1 MSPRP
6 AARRATGER
15 NDVAPSSPR
24 AGNLLARAGALMAER
39 GYHHTSMRDVA
50 RVAKYSLAG
59 LYHYV
64 ESKEELLFRIQESVF
79 ASLLAEQSASAG
91 RLKTP
96 EEKLEILVRNHL
108 VFFTEHVHEL
118 KLCTFELESLSGAAY
133 RRIEELRRRYYQLFA
148 DVVSGLLA
156 RGSKAPSKD
165 EVRHVT
171 LLVFGMLNWMF
182 MWFDP
187 KKDGAIERLG
197 DEIVGLV
204 LHGLKGDRR

>member
-1 MSPRP
+1 MSPAP
-6 AARRATGER
+6 AARRTRRER
-15 NDVAPSSPR
+15 NELAPSSPR

-50 RVAKYSLAG
+50 RVAEYSLAG
-59 LYHYV
+59 LYHYF

-91 RLKTP
+91 RCETP
-96 EEKLEILVRNHL
+96 EEKLEVLVRNHL
-108 VFFTEHVHEL
+108 AFFAEHVHEL

-133 RRIEELRRRYYQLFA
+133 RRIEDLRRRYYQLFA
-148 DVVSGLLA
+148 DAVSGLLA
-156 RGSKAPSKD
+156 RGRKAPSKA

-171 LLVFGMLNWMF
+171 LLVFGMLNWLF

-187 KKDGAIERLG
+187 HKDAPVEQLG

>member
-1 MSPRP
+1 MSPVP
-6 AARRATGER
+6 AARRPQGER
-15 NDVAPSSPR
+15 NEPAPSSPR

-59 LYHYV
+59 LYHYF

-79 ASLLAEQSASAG
+79 ASLLAEQIASAA
-91 RLKTP
+91 RCKTP

-108 VFFTEHVHEL
+108 AFFTEHVNEL
-118 KLCTFELESLSGAAY
+118 KLCTFELESLSGAAF
-133 RRIEELRRRYYQLFA
+133 RRIEDFRRRYYQLVA
-148 DVVSGLLA
+148 DAVSGLLT
-156 RGSKAPSKD
+156 RGRKAPSKA
-165 EVRHVT
+165 EVRHTT
-171 LLVFGMLNWMF
+171 LLVFGMLNWLF

-187 KKDGAIERLG
+187 QKDAPVERLG